1 MYFEIFFLILLTYLS
16 YKLLRKI
23 GIQLNLVDLPNSR
36 SSHDLPTIRGFGIVI
51 FVSIGI
57 TLLTFNSFLINDH
70 PYLLFAVLIV
80 GILGLV
86 DDIVNIPPIIKI
98 STLIIAFF
106 FLYAEGFLIQNLGF
120 FLGIDLELNLSLAI
134 IFSLFSVIVFTN
146 SFNLI
151 DGLDGLSGS
160 VAIIIFLSFLYL
172 GIENN
177 DKLLS
182 TIPILFITSLGVF
195 LCFNWNPAK
204 VFLGD
209 SGSLMIGFVISILAI
224 RAIDYIAPI
233 SVLYIAALPILDTL
247 FVIVRRVRNG
257 ISPLKPDRLHL
268 HHILLEHL
276 NNNVQ
281 KTVLILAFTQ
291 IIFGIVG
298 VEIISKVSDS
308 FLAFISFVIF
318 FVILFNFVNRK
329 ATLLN
334 YKI

>member
-1 MYFEIFFLILLTYLS
+1 MYIEISFLTLLTYLS

-23 GIQLNLVDLPNSR
+23 GIKLNLVDLPNSR
-36 SSHDLPTIRGFGIVI
+36 SSHNIPTIRGFGIVI

-57 TLLTFNSFLINDH
+57 TLLTFNSFLIYEH

-80 GILGLV
+80 GLLGLV
-86 DDIVNIPPIIKI
+86 DDIKNIPPIIKI
-98 STLIIAFF
+98 LTLIFAFF

-120 FLGIDLELNLSLAI
+120 FLGVDLELHLSLAI

-160 VAIIIFLSFLYL
+160 VAIIIFLSFLFI

-182 TIPILFITSLGVF
+182 TIPILFLTSLAVF

-233 SVLYIAALPILDTL
+233 SILYIAALPILDTL
-247 FVIVRRVRNG
+247 FVITRRVING
-257 ISPLKPDRLHL
+257 VSPLKPDRLHL

-281 KTVLILAFTQ
+281 KTVMILAFTQ

-298 VEIISKVSDS
+298 VGIIAKVSDS
-308 FLAFISFVIF
+308 FLAFISFVII

-329 ATLLN
+329 VILLN
-334 YKI
+334 